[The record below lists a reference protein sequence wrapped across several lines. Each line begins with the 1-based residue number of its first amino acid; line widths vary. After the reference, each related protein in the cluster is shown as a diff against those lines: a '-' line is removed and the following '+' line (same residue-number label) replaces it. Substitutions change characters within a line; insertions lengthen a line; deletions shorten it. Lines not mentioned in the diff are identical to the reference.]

1 MKHPDRAY
9 VDVDYAVT
17 ITLPE
22 GAQSPSEQQI
32 RDAVYGGVDGVDSPD
47 AVLVQCKAAG
57 DARPDVVVICVRDP
71 DYSNEF
77 DVFADGVQ
85 VEIIDVDL
93 GSRVFTERWEREE
106 FRATRE
112 EEAGRLE
119 RAGHAAAAEHL
130 RAIVKRTVGD
140 GDSH

>member
-1 MKHPDRAY
+1 MQHPDRAY

-17 ITLPE
+17 VTVAE
-22 GAQSPSEQQI
+22 GTQPPSEQQI
-32 RDAVYGGVDGVDSPD
+32 RDAIYARIDGVDSPD
-47 AVLVQCKAAG
+47 AVQVQSKAP

-77 DVFADGVQ
+77 DVFSDGPK

-93 GSRVFTERWEREE
+93 GNRDFTEEWDRDE

-112 EEAGRLE
+112 EEVERLE
-119 RAGHAAAAEHL
+119 QAGHAASAERL
-130 RAIVKRTVGD
+130 RQIIKQNVGD
-140 GDSH
+140 GAAH